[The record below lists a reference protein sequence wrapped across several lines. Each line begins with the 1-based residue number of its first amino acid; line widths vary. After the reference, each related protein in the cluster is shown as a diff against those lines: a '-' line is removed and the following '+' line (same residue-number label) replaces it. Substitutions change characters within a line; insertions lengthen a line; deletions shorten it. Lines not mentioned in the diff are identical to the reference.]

1 MLLKQVNDQQQLLN
15 YALYKKKNIF
25 SHISSYEPTLQTF
38 LAIQKEYIH
47 YARLKGQ
54 CARKYEESSEAY
66 ACIFMKRVTKL
77 GEKLCCAA
85 TKIDALV
92 ELL

>member
-1 MLLKQVNDQQQLLN
+1 MLLKRVHVTDDGCYNMYQRKNHFWLN
-15 YALYKKKNIF
+15 
-25 SHISSYEPTLQTF
+25 SSYEPTLQTF
-38 LAIQKEYIH
+38 LTIQKEYIH

>member
-1 MLLKQVNDQQQLLN
+1 MLQYV
-15 YALYKKKNIF
+15 LYQRKSNF
-25 SHISSYEPTLQTF
+25 WHISSYDPTLQT
-38 LAIQKEYIH
+38 LLTIQKEYIH

-54 CARKYEESSEAY
+54 CARKYEECSEAY
-66 ACIFMKRVTKL
+66 ACIFMKRVAKL